1 MAPRADHFKRYNTE
15 GMQIAVGVILR
26 SAFRDGKLR
35 QGQAAVESALKD
47 PSLRVRHMYFMAAYS
62 NRDHDS
68 KTVDQFVQA
77 RFEYA
82 AFMGKI
88 RVSHHF
94 LTPILS
100 WLLGGALL
108 RSSRIRPTSD
118 SVFAV
123 VEHVEGNPP
132 DLLIS
137 RLTESGRCV
146 VTRIPDCPK
155 AVVISVNL
163 EERWAVVVGPKA
175 SMLNKR
181 WRACSECAE
190 LNSSDDFRYRC
201 CADCDNLVVPLIKE
215 VSLDELE
222 CTRYA
227 IDLKDTMDTARG
239 KSIEM
244 LSTPDHVDN
253 ASLQLTVQRERAE
266 YEYVNRLETDIGVG
280 SHWLFCGW
288 SEHALTYRR
297 IAAESV
303 NQSLADLSLLCA
315 MIKEK
320 LIKDCRASEAE
331 FDGHGSNVAILR
343 IGIEKTGI
351 SDPTKDEDQFQFGR
365 RILEVL
371 WLKTAQTTN

>member
-1 MAPRADHFKRYNTE
+1 
-15 GMQIAVGVILR
+15 
-26 SAFRDGKLR
+26 
-35 QGQAAVESALKD
+35 
-47 PSLRVRHMYFMAAYS
+47 MYFMAAYS

-123 VEHVEGNPP
+123 VEHLEANPP
-132 DLLIS
+132 DRLIS
-137 RLTESGRCV
+137 RLTESGRCSVTESGRCV
-146 VTRIPDCPK
+146 VTGISDCPK

-181 WRACSECAE
+181 RRACSKCAE
-190 LNSSDDFRYRC
+190 LNAMLSSGYQYDYC
-201 CADCDNLVVPLIKE
+201 CTECDNLVVPLIKE

-227 IDLKDTMDTARG
+227 IDLKDSMAAARG
-239 KSIEM
+239 KRIEM
-244 LSTPDHVDN
+244 ISTQDHVDD
-253 ASLQLTVQRERAE
+253 ASLQLTFQRERAE
-266 YEYVNRLETDIGVG
+266 HEYVNLLAGGPGEG

-365 RILEVL
+365 RILEAL
-371 WLKTAQTTN
+371 WLMTAQTTN